1 MKEVRAQATAVQ
13 SQGGKKALEKPR
25 RNLQCLSTNSESLQC
40 PKVQSS
46 ILQILQHG
54 AKCSDERNMALV
66 NIKI

>member
-1 MKEVRAQATAVQ
+1 MKEVRAQATSVQ

-25 RNLQCLSTNSESLQC
+25 KNLQCLSTNLKSLQC

-46 ILQILQHG
+46 ILQILWHG
-54 AKCSDERNMALV
+54 AKHSNERNMALV